1 MNSTP
6 GAFLKMNREII
17 GHFDE
22 TWQDYDQWYDEH
34 QALYQSELAALKMA
48 VPSGLGLE
56 IGVGTG
62 RFAAPLGV
70 RFGLD
75 PAIQMLR
82 AAKKRGISAVQGVGE
97 SLSFK
102 EDSFDFVLIVFVIE
116 FVDHLFLFLNEAAR
130 PLKKN
135 GALILG
141 FIDKDSRWGRYYA
154 QDPSHRAHFH
164 PPPAK
169 EILDILKST
178 GMEFQETFQTL
189 FQPPPDIRFQE
200 KPRRGFGEGGFVV
213 CKAVKTR

>member
-1 MNSTP
+1 
-6 GAFLKMNREII
+6 MNREII
-17 GHFDE
+17 DHFNR
-22 TWQDYDQWYDEH
+22 TWQDFDKWFDGH

-48 VPSGLGLE
+48 VSLGAGLE

-75 PAIQMLR
+75 PAINMLR
-82 AAKKRGISAVQGVGE
+82 AAKKRGISVVQGVGE
-97 SLSFK
+97 SLPFK
-102 EDSFDFVLIVFVIE
+102 GESFDFVQIVFVIE

-130 PLKKN
+130 TLKKN

-154 QDPSHRAHFH
+154 RDPSHRVHFH

-169 EILDILKST
+169 EIIAILKRI
-178 GMEFQETFQTL
+178 GMEFQEAFQTL
-189 FQPPPDIRFQE
+189 YQPPPDISFQE

-213 CKAVKTR
+213 FKAIRT